1 MKVLFI
7 ALLLVATVIAHVD
20 DDEEAVVTE
29 TAEDEVVVEKVT
41 IVDEV
46 PYLSPDSHP
55 GHYFAEHFDDASTLG
70 VKWTKSQA
78 KKDGAEDQ
86 IAKYDGEWSVEAATA
101 EALTGDMG
109 LVLKSKAKHAAVAAR
124 LKKPFKFDEK
134 VLIIQYELNFQDG
147 QECGGGYLKLLSD
160 SPDLDLRYFTDKT
173 PYTIMFG
180 PDKCGS
186 DSKLHF
192 IFNHQ
197 NPKTKV
203 VEEKHC
209 KKVEGKERGT
219 FEEVFKNKRP
229 HLYRLLIRPDNTFEI
244 SVDYQIINH
253 GSLLDSFT
261 PSVNPPAEI
270 DDPNDSKPKDWDE
283 REKIQDPDAV
293 KPEDWDENEA
303 RQVEDADAAKP
314 SGWLDDEPEMVPDP
328 EAEMPED
335 WEAEMDGDWEPPM
348 IDNPACT
355 AAPGCGVWNRPMK
368 DNPLYKGKW
377 FPPMINNPNYQGK
390 WKPQSI
396 PNPEYFMDAEPYK
409 MKPIGAVGI
418 ELWSMSKDIYFDNIL
433 ITDDLEQANAWAA
446 DTFDLKVTKIDKSEG
461 GMFARLLD
469 YSNKNPWLYAVY
481 IVVVGLPLVL
491 IVTFCC
497 TGSGSS
503 AAQKDSLNDPK
514 KTDEAQSDDDQ
525 EVEEEEA
532 AAEDDVG
539 EQGDAGDGNDDEEE
553 EDEEEVEEEE
563 EEEDEDDAEEEKE
576 VSTGP
581 VTRKRKPRKD

>member
-1 MKVLFI
+1 MKVFVT
-7 ALLLVATVIAHVD
+7 ALLLVATVIAHVE

-29 TAEDEVVVEKVT
+29 TGEDEVTVEKV
-41 IVDEV
+41 IIDEV

-55 GHYFAEHFDDASTLG
+55 GHYFAEHFDDATTLG

-78 KKDGAEDQ
+78 KKDGMDSE
-86 IAKYDGEWSVEAATA
+86 IAKYDGEWSVEAAA
-101 EALTGDMG
+101 KEALVGDLG

-124 LKKPFKFDEK
+124 LRKPFTFDEK
-134 VLIIQYELNFQDG
+134 VLIVQYELNFQDG
-147 QECGGGYLKLLSD
+147 QECGGGYLKLLAD
-160 SPDLDLRYFTDKT
+160 TPGLDLRQFTDKT
-173 PYTIMFG
+173 PYSIMFG

-244 SVDYQIINH
+244 SVDYQIVNH

-261 PSVNPPAEI
+261 PPVNPPAEI

-283 REKIQDPDAV
+283 REKIQDPDAE
-293 KPEDWDENEA
+293 KPEDWDETQP
-303 RQVEDADAAKP
+303 RQIEDEDAAKP

-328 EAEMPED
+328 DAEMPED
-335 WEAEMDGDWEPPM
+335 WDAEMDGDWEPPM

-355 AAPGCGVWNRPMK
+355 SAAGCGVWTRPMK

-377 FPPMINNPNYQGK
+377 FAPMINNPNYQGK
-390 WKPQSI
+390 WKPQTI
-396 PNPEYFMDAEPYK
+396 PNPDYFMDETPYK

-433 ITDDLEQANAWAA
+433 ITDNLEQADKWAQ
-446 DTFDLKVTKIDKSEG
+446 DTFDLKVTKIDKGEG

-481 IVVVGLPLVL
+481 VVVVGLPLVL

-497 TGSGSS
+497 TGSGGDKS
-503 AAQKDSLNDPK
+503 AAGKDDLNDPK
-514 KTDEAQSDDDQ
+514 KTDEPQSDDDQ
-525 EVEEEEA
+525 DGEEA
-532 AAEDDVG
+532 AGEDEEGG
-539 EQGDAGDGNDDEEE
+539 EQGDGNS
-553 EDEEEVEEEE
+553 EEEE
-563 EEEDEDDAEEEKE
+563 EEEEGEEEVDDDDVEEEEKE
-576 VSTGP
+576 VAAGP